1 MATYTTNEITR
12 AVAGDIP
19 AYRLVK
25 SNNGGISLA
34 GAEDQPF
41 GAVTEAGSDKAD
53 SKLPDVLRV
62 HTGQAIV
69 PVETAETGFT
79 EGSTVYAAADGKVAS
94 TGTVAV
100 GLVDAP
106 EHSNRG
112 VNTVRVNL
120 FHTAAK

>member
-25 SNNGGISLA
+25 SLNDRISLA
-34 GAEDQPF
+34 NADSAPF

-53 SKLPDVLRV
+53 SKLPGILRV
-62 HTGQAIV
+62 HTGQAVV
-69 PVETAETGFT
+69 PVETDETGFT
-79 EGSTVYAAADGKVAS
+79 EGSTVYAAVDGKVSS

-106 EHSNRG
+106 EHSTRG
-112 VNTVRVNL
+112 VQTVRVNL